1 MKDKILAKRYSIA
14 FFKNISREQF
24 GQLLHD
30 VEFLRKFVS
39 EYPSVI
45 TLLHS
50 PITDN
55 EQKENIAKEISEI
68 LTFTDR
74 WDHFFKL
81 LIKKNRI
88 SIFSMILEELENI
101 TYRAMDKIR
110 VKIIFA
116 QNESETIIKK
126 IEAKVAN
133 IIGKAVVSETFVNPA
148 IIGGFIAQTESL
160 RIDGSIKGNLVRLQ
174 KLIQE

>member
-1 MKDKILAKRYSIA
+1 
-14 FFKNISREQF
+14 
-24 GQLLHD
+24 
-30 VEFLRKFVS
+30 
-39 EYPSVI
+39 
-45 TLLHS
+45 
-50 PITDN
+50 
-55 EQKENIAKEISEI
+55 
-68 LTFTDR
+68 
-74 WDHFFKL
+74 
-81 LIKKNRI
+81 
-88 SIFSMILEELENI
+88 
-101 TYRAMDKIR
+101 

>member
-1 MKDKILAKRYSIA
+1 VKDKILAKRYSLA

-30 VEFLRKFVS
+30 VEVLRKFVS
-39 EYPSVI
+39 KYPSVI

-55 EQKENIAKEISEI
+55 EQKENFAKEISE
-68 LTFTDR
+68 LLVFNNK
-74 WDHFFKL
+74 WYHFFKL
-81 LIKKNRI
+81 LIKKNRV
-88 SIFSMILEELENI
+88 SIFYMILEELENTI
-101 TYRAMDKIR
+101 YRAMDK
-110 VKIIFA
+110 VKVRIVFA
-116 QNESETIIKK
+116 QKENETIIKK
-126 IEAKVAN
+126 IEAKVAG
-133 IIGKAVVSETFVNPA
+133 IIGKAVVSETFINPA